1 MTIHLT
7 RDSVAASDDLTSSR
21 FIVPDS
27 TTLPEVLQLVVAQ
40 SYLASIA
47 GGKATW
53 VAELQGKPIVV
64 LAQQWQRPVFLSSEL
79 SALPVKK
86 KALQLHFRYY
96 TQQNPEEVLS
106 ALRQTIT

>member
-7 RDSVAASDDLTSSR
+7 RDSVAASDDLTSFR

-27 TTLPEVLQLVVAQ
+27 TTLPEVLQLVIAQ
-40 SYLASIA
+40 GYLASIA

-53 VAELQGKPIVV
+53 VAQLHQTPVAV
-64 LAQQWQRPVFLSSEL
+64 LAQQWQQPVLLSNQ
-79 SALPVKK
+79 LPPLRAGTEVI
-86 KALQLHFRYY
+86 QLHFRYY

-106 ALRQTIT
+106 SLRQQKL